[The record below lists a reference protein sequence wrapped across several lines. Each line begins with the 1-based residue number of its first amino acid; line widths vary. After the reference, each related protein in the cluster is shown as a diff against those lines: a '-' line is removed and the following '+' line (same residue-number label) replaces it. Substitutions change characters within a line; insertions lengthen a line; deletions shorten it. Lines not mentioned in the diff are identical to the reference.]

1 MGVSPSPVV
10 RSTAAGG
17 QRTPW
22 GPRRARLAIGA
33 AIALL
38 LAWLAWQ
45 GYRNPD
51 LLLGLAAFRLC

>member
-1 MGVSPSPVV
+1 V
-10 RSTAAGG
+10 
-17 QRTPW
+17 
-22 GPRRARLAIGA
+22 IGA
-33 AIALL
+33 LAALV